1 MLHLKGMYTCYTV
14 TLPHVSHTSV
24 CCNVLTECCIC
35 DECLHNLFAID
46 QTLEAYGTRALTSVV
61 NSGVATLTRGRP
73 LGHSMRKSLRYSQG
87 ISRNS
92 RGEIRQRPPSQI
104 SVGSTGSNDEM
115 HVVLR
120 QRAGTYSPT
129 PSSASRLSGTFLEL
143 RSDRISAS
151 SMDDYSDRSSVS
163 SSSTLTNIS
172 MASDVQATQPAI
184 SSPQP
189 ATKRQSQLALEVHR
203 ADRHSKS
210 ELRPVTPEVNI
221 LEPSI
226 SSSVSSQDTTE
237 DASILGEEN
246 SPAIF
251 DTPV

>member
-1 MLHLKGMYTCYTV
+1 MLH
-14 TLPHVSHTSV
+14 
-24 CCNVLTECCIC
+24 C

-87 ISRNS
+87 MSRNS
-92 RGEIRQRPPSQI
+92 RGERQRPPSQI

-151 SMDDYSDRSSVS
+151 SMDDYSDRSSMS

-172 MASDVQATQPAI
+172 MASDVQVTQPLV
-184 SSPQP
+184 SSPQA

-221 LEPSI
+221 LDPST

-237 DASILGEEN
+237 EASILGEEN